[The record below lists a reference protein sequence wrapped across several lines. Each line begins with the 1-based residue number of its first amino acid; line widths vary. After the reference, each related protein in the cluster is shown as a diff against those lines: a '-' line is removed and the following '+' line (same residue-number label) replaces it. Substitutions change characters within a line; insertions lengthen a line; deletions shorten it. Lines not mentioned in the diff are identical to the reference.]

1 MAGSILMI
9 VRSFSEYLVQKK
21 NESKVVFIL
30 KRESAVTMI
39 FWIAVLIAVLA
50 FKITN

>member
-30 KRESAVTMI
+30 KRESAIPLI
-39 FWIAVLIAVLA
+39 FWIAVLVAVLA
-50 FKITN
+50 FKIAN